1 MQWKTGDVAKAGP
14 DRHVQVMYP
23 PRDGR
28 VFVRDIDTTYRKMSV
43 SDLWAF
49 ASAGDKNAV
58 AELRHRTNP
67 NLPAP
72 LPGFVVSFVDVEV
85 LQSATV

>member
-1 MQWKTGDVAKAGP
+1 MEWKAGDVAKAG

-23 PRDGR
+23 PRDGQ
-28 VFVRDIDTTYRKMSV
+28 VFVRDIDTSYREMSV

-58 AELRHRTNP
+58 AELRYRTNP
-67 NLPAP
+67 SLPVP
-72 LPGFVVSFVDVEV
+72 LPGFVVSFVDVGV